1 MASIN
6 FFYRSTKDYGKLTTR
21 LLFSFNGVNYQ
32 LDSPTEIYTSKE
44 FWDLYRSG
52 KKMREAHL
60 IVKKNEIDTKVSELK
75 VLVLNSF
82 SKEHI
87 SNIDKDW
94 FKNLVYEY
102 FHPKESAE
110 LPTDLLKYF
119 RFYLSNK
126 KNEIK
131 ESTFKRY
138 RTVLKQLEQYYK
150 DNKISSINL
159 KSVNLDFQRNFERYC
174 LENSYSLNTIG
185 KAVKV
190 IKSVCKNAFI
200 NGLDISH
207 QLDNIKINQEKVPS
221 IYLNLN
227 ELSKIEALELN
238 GVTKEARDWLIISCF
253 TWQRISDFKNFKA
266 ESISKRDGVEIIEVL
281 QKKTETPVTIPIH
294 PKVKRILEKRQ
305 GEFPLRLRDNDYNK
319 YIKKICKLAEIN
331 EVVKGRVKISRDGK
345 QRGVSGFYRKHEL
358 ITSHVGRKSFAT
370 NLYGKIST
378 PLIMSVTGHKTEKT
392 FLMYIGKTQSDLS
405 LELGRQFNKQEV

>member
-60 IVKKNEIDTKVSELK
+60 IVKKNEIDTTVSELK
-75 VLVLNSF
+75 VLVLDSF

-138 RTVLKQLEQYYK
+138 RTILKQLEQYYK

-174 LENSYSLNTIG
+174 NDKGYSINTTG
-185 KAVKV
+185 KSMKV
-190 IKSVCKNAFI
+190 IKSVCKNAFV
-200 NGLDISH
+200 NGLEISH
-207 QLDNIKINQEKVPS
+207 QLDSIKIKKEDTS
-221 IYLNLN
+221 DIYLSLE
-227 ELSKIEALELN
+227 ELDIIRDLDLN
-238 GVTKEARDWLIISCF
+238 GDLDAARDWLLISCF
-253 TWQRISDFKNFKA
+253 SGQRISDFKTFKA
-266 ESISKRDGVEIIEVL
+266 KNIFERQGVSLIEL
-281 QKKTETPVTIPIH
+281 KQQKTTTPIVIPIH
-294 PKVKRILEKRQ
+294 SELKRIVEKWD
-305 GEFPLRLRDNDYNK
+305 GEFPPKFTDSVYNK
-319 YIKKICKLAEIN
+319 HIKSVCKIAEIN
-331 EVVKGRVKISRDGK
+331 EIMPGKIKMSVNGV
-345 QRGVSGFYRKHEL
+345 QRGVDGDYPKYKL

-370 NLYGKIST
+370 NLYGVYST
-378 PLIMSVTGHKTEKT
+378 PLIMSATGHKTEQN
-392 FLMYIGKTQSDLS
+392 FLKYIGKTQSHLS
-405 LELGRQFNKQEV
+405 IELGKRF